1 MSVARYL
8 AHATRWFKMAPRTE
22 RDCEAYADGL
32 FDGDISNAAMDAV
45 QKLLKDLQSTTK
57 KESKP

>member
-1 MSVARYL
+1 MSIQRYL

-22 RDCEAYADGL
+22 KECVAYTDGL
-32 FDGDISNAAMDAV
+32 FDADISNAEMDAV
-45 QKLLKDLQSTTK
+45 QKLIKDLQSTTK